1 MDPEDRA
8 NRLGAD
14 FTVLLRQWQDG
25 DSAAAEQVLLTVY
38 QEMRRLA
45 ARYLRSASHGHT
57 LQPTALVHE
66 LYLDLLASEP
76 VSFSGR
82 SHFLALCARQLR
94 DLLVDHARRKSSQR
108 RGGDVIKLS
117 LQDWDS
123 GSSPREEG
131 ILDLDRA
138 LTVLSGE
145 DERSCR
151 VVELRFFGGLN
162 EEETAAALGISLA
175 TVKRDWTFARAWL
188 QTRLNEKRPQS

>member
-1 MDPEDRA
+1 MATGPGDRA
-8 NRLGAD
+8 GRLGSD
-14 FTVLLRQWQDG
+14 FTVLLRQWQAG
-25 DSAAAEQVLLTVY
+25 DAAAAEQILLTTY

-45 ARYLRSASHGHT
+45 SRYLRSESPGHT

-66 LYLDLLASEP
+66 LYIDLLASEP
-76 VSFSGR
+76 VTFSDR

-94 DLLVDHARRKSSQR
+94 NILVDHARRKSSQR

-131 ILDLDRA
+131 LLDLDRA
-138 LTVLSGE
+138 LVRLEQE
-145 DERSCR
+145 DARSCKI
-151 VVELRFFGGLN
+151 VELRFFGGLN
-162 EEETAAALGISLA
+162 EQEIATVLNISLA

-188 QTRLNEKRPQS
+188 QARLNEK